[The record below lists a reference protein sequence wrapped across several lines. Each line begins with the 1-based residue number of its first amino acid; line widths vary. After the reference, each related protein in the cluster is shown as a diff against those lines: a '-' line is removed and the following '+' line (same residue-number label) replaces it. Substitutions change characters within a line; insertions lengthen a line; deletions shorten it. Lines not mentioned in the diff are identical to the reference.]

1 VSAAGG
7 PVSYRELESGV
18 AVIEIDRPEVHNALN
33 REAQQ
38 RFAEYLAAAN
48 GNPSIGALVLA
59 GAGGK
64 ALSAGWDINEML
76 SLSTEENV
84 RLLLEREEWLWSWYS
99 SPVPTVAAM
108 GGIVYGVGALLSACA
123 DLRVGGPGTRFKVTG
138 MTYGY
143 ANLTWLLPDLV
154 GTSRAKQ
161 ILLTGGVV
169 EGVRAAEFGL
179 LNEYVAD
186 EAIRDSA
193 VALAARV
200 AALPPAGVRNAK
212 QLMRDGIGRDARARY
227 EAECL
232 LEQGGLAD
240 RSAGDIFTSFT
251 DRKAGRAR

>member
-1 VSAAGG
+1 MSEPAS

-18 AVIEIDRPEVHNALN
+18 AMIEIDRPEVHNALN
-33 REAQQ
+33 REVQQ
-38 RFAEYLAAAN
+38 RFAEYLDEAN
-48 GNPSIGALVLA
+48 ENPAIGALVLA

-76 SLSTEENV
+76 ALSTEENV
-84 RLLLEREEWLWSWYS
+84 RLLLEREEWLWRWYA

-108 GGIVYGVGALLSACA
+108 RGIAYGVGALLSACA

-161 ILLTGGVV
+161 ILLAGGVL
-169 EGVRAAEFGL
+169 EGARAAEFGL

-186 EAIRDSA
+186 EAIRDTA
-193 VALAARV
+193 VAAAARV

-212 QLMRDGIGRDARARY
+212 RLMREGIGRDARARY
-227 EAECL
+227 DAECL
-232 LEQGGLAD
+232 LERAGLAD
-240 RSAGDIFTSFT
+240 RSAADIFTRFT
-251 DRKAGRAR
+251 DRKADRAR